1 MSGVKTWNPFYSDY
15 RRAELCICEQIVIFF
30 FLKKKKEKKRKKKKV
45 LKTDMHTHT
54 RTRSHAHRHRHKTF
68 VLFLKTQSQ
77 SGFRIKRGWA
87 GPGGHAHCW
96 AQNLLGRHLMVFTM
110 PTATSKRH
118 CQNSGNTCGQLGGR
132 TCLDMH
138 THTKK
143 GINKRVY

>member
-30 FLKKKKEKKRKKKKV
+30 LKKKEGKEKKEKKGFENRHAHSH
-45 LKTDMHTHT
+45 TYTHT
-54 RTRSHAHRHRHKTF
+54 HAHRNRHKTF